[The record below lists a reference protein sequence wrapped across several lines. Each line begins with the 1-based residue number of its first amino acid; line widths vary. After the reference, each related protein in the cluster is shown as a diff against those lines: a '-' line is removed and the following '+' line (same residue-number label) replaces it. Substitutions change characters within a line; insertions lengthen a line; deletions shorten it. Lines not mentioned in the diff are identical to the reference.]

1 MKSKQFIYVIMISIG
16 LFSCST
22 NSTEDVMADEEEETM
37 EDPQDTGNIT
47 YNENISTL
55 MTTHCTRCHG
65 QPLANGAPFP
75 LLDFSQTS
83 SRVNRIISR
92 TNNVNN
98 PMPPSGLIP
107 ADDRALIQQWL
118 DDGLLEN

>member
-22 NSTEDVMADEEEETM
+22 NSTEDVMAEEETI

-47 YNENISTL
+47 YNEDISAL

-107 ADDRALIQQWL
+107 VADRALIQQWL

>member
-22 NSTEDVMADEEEETM
+22 NSTEDVMAEEETI

-47 YNENISTL
+47 YNEDISAL